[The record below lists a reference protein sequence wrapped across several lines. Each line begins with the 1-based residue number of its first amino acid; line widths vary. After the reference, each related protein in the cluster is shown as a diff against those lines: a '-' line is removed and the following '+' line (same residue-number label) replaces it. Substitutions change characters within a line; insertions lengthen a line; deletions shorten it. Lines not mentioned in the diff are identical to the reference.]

1 MLKLSYDYKIHKG
14 ENYGQT
20 KKVAWETPEVTEES
34 VPTTPVPE
42 PNDEGFNV

>member
-1 MLKLSYDYKIHKG
+1 MILSKIKEKIMG
-14 ENYGQT
+14 RP
-20 KKVAWETPEVTEES
+20 KKVAWETPEVTEEP